1 MNGIDSRI
9 VVEEFWSSVGFWL
22 LVAGLVGD
30 LLVPLVPKH
39 RNRLETGLTMVFTF
53 AIIVGVAIERIADK
67 NISWLVSQMQS
78 STALQVSQAQA
89 AASAASVQVA
99 KLMKEAEAE
108 RLKRVEIEEKMAWRR
123 LTQEEVSEIGSRLQ
137 NFPGETG
144 AVWFNASDIEGDT
157 FASDIA
163 AALHAAKWRVVGPAS
178 FMDLVEPISNPP
190 PLSTGVTVVSTG
202 DESSLKA
209 SNALVQELKHFGFDC
224 TKSSKIE
231 FRPVHMVFVNVESRP
246 DGPQGEAKLR
256 QQHGMVRGQQHRK

>member
-1 MNGIDSRI
+1 MSGIDSRI
-9 VVEEFWSSVGFWL
+9 VVEEFWSSVGFWI

-30 LLVPLVPKH
+30 LLVLLVPKN
-39 RNRLETGLTMVFTF
+39 RNRLEARLTMIFTF
-53 AIIVGVAIERIADK
+53 AIIVGVSVERIADK
-67 NISWLVSQMQS
+67 NISWLVSQVQS

-99 KLMKEAEAE
+99 TLTKEAEDE
-108 RLKRVEIEEKMAWRR
+108 RLKRVEIEEKMTWRR
-123 LTQEEVSEIGSRLQ
+123 LSQRQESEIGFRLK

-163 AALHAAKWRVVGPAS
+163 AALHAAKWRVIGPAS

-190 PLSTGVTVVSTG
+190 PLSTGVTVISTG

-209 SNALVQELKHFGFDC
+209 SNALVQELKQFGFDC
-224 TKSSKIE
+224 TKSPKIE
-231 FRPVHMVFVNVESRP
+231 SRPVHMVFVNVESRP
-246 DGPQGEAKLR
+246 NGPQGVAKLR